1 MKTYKNI
8 SDCIHAFAQ
17 QEQTSGKSGNVFFE
31 HKKLY
36 SYGYHFC
43 LAEFL
48 TENVVLL
55 NNTSYSN
62 TTSKHQ
68 SKTRAA
74 TSQYVQILTSTYHIE
89 NVNRSLEHL
98 KNKLSKAK
106 KPEIYLNEAFSLIDS
121 HESANEIHSN
131 VKNYSYLKEKPIFD
145 AFKAFFKS
153 AENLDKLKSYKQKQ
167 ALKEQQ
173 NKTAFIEAFKNYEP
187 FEALKNKLSKKIDLL
202 RVSKDR
208 KHIETSQNVKIPISD
223 ALVYYRELKNGNI
236 SSGYKIGDFT
246 VYKISDTNI
255 QIGCHII
262 ALNEIE
268 TTLNEVTG

>member
-17 QEQTSGKSGNVFFE
+17 QEQSSGKSGNVFFE
-31 HKKLY
+31 YKKLY

-68 SKTRAA
+68 NKTLRA
-74 TSQYVQILTSTYHIE
+74 TFQYIQILTSTYYIE

-98 KNKLSKAK
+98 KNNLSKAK
-106 KPEIYLNEAFSLIDS
+106 KPEIYLNEAFNLIKS
-121 HESANEIHSN
+121 HESANEIYPN
-131 VKNYSYLKEKPIFD
+131 VENYNYLKEKPIFD
-145 AFKAFFKS
+145 AFKAFFQSVENS
-153 AENLDKLKSYKQKQ
+153 AKLKAYKQKQ

-173 NKTAFIEAFKNYEP
+173 NKTAYIEAFKNYQP
-187 FEALKNKLSKKIDLL
+187 FEALKNKLSKKIDLI
-202 RVSKDR
+202 RISKDG
-208 KHIETSQNVKIPISD
+208 KHIETSQSVKIPISE

-236 SSGYKIGDFT
+236 SSGYKIGDYT
-246 VYKISDTNI
+246 VSKISDTNI
-255 QIGCHII
+255 QIGCHVI

-268 TTLNEVTG
+268 TTLKEVTR